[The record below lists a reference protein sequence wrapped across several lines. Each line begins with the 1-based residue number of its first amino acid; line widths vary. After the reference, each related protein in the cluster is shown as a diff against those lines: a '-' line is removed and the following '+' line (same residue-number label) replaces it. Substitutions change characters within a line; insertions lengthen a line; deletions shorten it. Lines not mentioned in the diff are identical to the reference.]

1 MQTHGG
7 LLKGLSEQQI
17 AAFETFKLRCAE
29 AGLLSR
35 PAALHDGEVE
45 DGLNDDPTLLRFL
58 RARRY
63 DVQGALKQFKEAR
76 RTWETNNVSQ
86 LYNEM
91 EIASFEHA
99 RPLYPHWSGRR
110 TKAGRPIFLF
120 DFGYLNQTVLASY
133 EKNRSGSVS
142 SAQASLQQR
151 EASTALDS
159 VTRFVLPLCSAMKD
173 RPDPTSPIISGV
185 FLVDLAA
192 FTLKAGWGV
201 KNYTQDISGLVA
213 TGYPE
218 IVHQGFLLNAP
229 SYFSMMWAIM
239 RKWIDPDTAEKV
251 QIPTASEALATLT
264 KYIDPENIPRR
275 FGGDFDWSHGMPVDL
290 DAGVRRALTWR
301 GEQKLPQGPIKW
313 ELDKSGGRT
322 AVAVGSVDGTSRA
335 DKIAVLEDEV
345 EQEKKKPEPEVMQT
359 VEAVAQLSLE

>member
-1 MQTHGG
+1 MQTHDG
-7 LLKGLSEQQI
+7 LFKGLSEQQI
-17 AAFETFKLRCAE
+17 AAFETLKLRCAE

-35 PAALHDGEVE
+35 PSALNDGEVE

-63 DVQGALKQFKEAR
+63 DVQGALKQFKEAC

-91 EIASFEHA
+91 EIESFENA

-110 TKAGRPIFLF
+110 TRAGRPIFLF
-120 DFGYLNQTVLASY
+120 DFAYLNQTVLASY
-133 EKNRSGSVS
+133 EKNRGGSIS
-142 SAQASLQQR
+142 STQASLQQR

-159 VTRFVLPLCSAMKD
+159 VTRFVLPLCSVMKD
-173 RPDPTSPIISGV
+173 RPEPASPITSGV

-218 IVHQGFLLNAP
+218 IVHQVFLLNAP
-229 SYFSMMWAIM
+229 SYFAMMWAIM

-251 QIPTASEALATLT
+251 QFLTASEALATLS
-264 KYIDPENIPRR
+264 KYIEPENIPRR

-290 DAGVRRALTWR
+290 DAGIRGALTWR

-313 ELDKSGGRT
+313 ELDKSGRRA
-322 AVAVGSVDGTSRA
+322 AVAVGSVDGTVRA
-335 DKIAVLEDEV
+335 DKVAVLGDEV
-345 EQEKKKPEPEVMQT
+345 EQEKKIEPEIMQT
-359 VEAVAQLSLE
+359 VEAAAQVSLE